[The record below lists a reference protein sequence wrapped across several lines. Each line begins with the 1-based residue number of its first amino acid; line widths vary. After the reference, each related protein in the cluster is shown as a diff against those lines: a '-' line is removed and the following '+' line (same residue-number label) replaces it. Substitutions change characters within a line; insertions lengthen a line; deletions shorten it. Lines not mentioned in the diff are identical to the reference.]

1 MHGRVVEWLGLRIVS
16 GEFAAGS
23 QLPNEADLA
32 ARLSVSRGGV
42 REAIKALAAKGLVEP
57 RPRLGT
63 RVLSRPEWNL
73 MDRDVIEWHGHAA
86 DVSFLGD
93 LMELRLMVEPGAARL
108 AAERADE
115 QQIATLEAAYAGMA
129 AHADQLPADENAFV
143 EADLAFHLTVLRAS
157 GNQLVEQL
165 GRLLE
170 TGLHHALEA
179 TSHLPGGVRATL
191 PLHRA
196 VLVAVKGGK
205 PLAAERALRRLLETT
220 MDAIHNN
227 ARPVGSRTHGAGTG
241 TGGADRGTA
250 SVGRGARPA
259 PTTGGG

>member
-23 QLPNEADLA
+23 QLPNEGDLA
-32 ARLSVSRGGV
+32 ARLAVSRGGV

-63 RVLSRPEWNL
+63 RVLPRPEWNL

-86 DVSFLGD
+86 DIAFLND

-115 QQIATLEAAYAGMA
+115 QQVALLEAAYAGMA
-129 AHADQLPADENAFV
+129 AHADNLPAEEDSFV

-157 GNQLVEQL
+157 GNQLIEQL

-179 TSHLPGGVRATL
+179 TSHLPGGVKATL
-191 PLHRA
+191 PLHQA
-196 VLVAVKGGK
+196 VLNAIRAGK
-205 PLAAERALRRLLETT
+205 PAAAERATKRLLDTT
-220 MDAIHNN
+220 VEAIRNDEQLN
-227 ARPVGSRTHGAGTG
+227 A
-241 TGGADRGTA
+241 
-250 SVGRGARPA
+250 
-259 PTTGGG
+259 

>member
-16 GEFAAGS
+16 GEFASGS

-32 ARLSVSRGGV
+32 ARLAVSRGGV

-86 DVSFLGD
+86 DIAFLND

-108 AAERADE
+108 AAERADAE
-115 QQIATLEAAYAGMA
+115 QLAALEAAYAGMA
-129 AHADQLPADENAFV
+129 AHADHLPESEDAFV

-157 GNQLVEQL
+157 GNQLIEQL

-170 TGLHHALEA
+170 AGLHHALEA
-179 TSHLPGGVRATL
+179 TSHLPGGVNATL
-191 PLHRA
+191 PMHRT
-196 VLVAVKGGK
+196 VLAAIRGGK
-205 PLAAERALRRLLETT
+205 PVAAERATKRLLDTT
-220 MDAIHNN
+220 MDAIHREDPN
-227 ARPVGSRTHGAGTG
+227 SKSAGTG
-241 TGGADRGTA
+241 
-250 SVGRGARPA
+250 
-259 PTTGGG
+259 